1 MEQHYRFNHSNYNE
15 DGVNTKDSKLFLDLI
30 REWEGDFHDRYSP
43 FFSNCL
49 FSNASSMILLKNCLV
64 TEPNEDLGME
74 LINGEIDIETNL
86 KIGEYSKRQAIYA
99 LGTMNDIDEP
109 LFLIIDDSMVDGIV
123 ILKYVPDDDDD
134 DETISPETPFEIE
147 KLKRK

>member
-1 MEQHYRFNHSNYNE
+1 MEQHYKFNHSNYNTTGFNIK
-15 DGVNTKDSKLFLDLI
+15 DGQLFLDLI

-49 FSNASSMILLKNCLV
+49 FSNSSSMILLKNCLF
-64 TEPNEDLGME
+64 TKPNEDLGME

-123 ILKYVPDDDDD
+123 ILKYIPDDDED
-134 DETISPETPFEIE
+134 DETISPETPVEIE